1 MKISDAKR
9 IMQIEKE
16 CVLRQDTPKC
26 NRDTCGCQC
35 CDLIQDADEVVEA
48 YELVVKALEFIDENF
63 PKTFIDYLNGEWG

>member
-1 MKISDAKR
+1 MKPSEAMKIMK
-9 IMQIEKE
+9 IEKE

-48 YELVVKALEFIDENF
+48 YELAIQALDVCISDV
-63 PKTFIDYLNGEWG
+63 WGD